1 MFCDLNLDELIQLV
15 RGSDDVDAELASD
28 EVISPVDQGT
38 SSHDGSDPRESSE
51 MAKNDGT
58 LVRMMRSCLDLD
70 DDSPDEGDTRFED
83 MRKGNEKYARRSGVA
98 YLCQENLDALQHNSQ
113 GSAGTFNCVVLS
125 FSSALMMQLSISIW

>member
-1 MFCDLNLDELIQLV
+1 MFCGLNLDELIQLV

-58 LVRMMRSCLDLD
+58 LVRMMRSYLDLD
-70 DDSPDEGDTRFED
+70 DDSPYEGDIRFED
-83 MRKGNEKYARRSGVA
+83 LRNVNEWDARRSGFA

-113 GSAGTFNCVVLS
+113 GSLIA
-125 FSSALMMQLSISIW
+125 